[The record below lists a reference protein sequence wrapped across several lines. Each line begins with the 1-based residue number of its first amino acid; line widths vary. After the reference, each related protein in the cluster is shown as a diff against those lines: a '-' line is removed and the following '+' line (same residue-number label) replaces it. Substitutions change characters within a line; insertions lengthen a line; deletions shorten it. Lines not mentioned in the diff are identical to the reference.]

1 MNTVVGNRIK
11 KLRKQR
17 GWSQEETSFKLN
29 ISQASYARM
38 EKGETTSWAAHLE
51 KISEI
56 FEITPDELVKKDNHL
71 IGHQENHQGHVY
83 NADTINFL
91 SEKIVEQYEKRIEEK
106 DELIVELRKQI
117 D

>member
-1 MNTVVGNRIK
+1 MNKVLGNRIK

-29 ISQASYARM
+29 ISQATYARM

-51 KISEI
+51 KLSEVFNIS
-56 FEITPDELVKKDNHL
+56 PDELVKKEATFINHL
-71 IGHQENHQGHVY
+71 EHNKGQVY

-91 SEKIVEQYEKRIEEK
+91 SEKIVEQYEKRIIEK
-106 DELIVELRKQI
+106 DELILELRKQI
-117 D
+117 L